1 MFYFTTLIIPL
12 KGRTFHSLSKSTGL
26 WRLLFTCLFICS
38 EPGWGSLGGH
48 CWTLS
53 ISLHP
58 SGEKGRLFIPS
69 VQWTLNKPT
78 NNTEQRSS
86 DKLLWC
92 VGWVLK
98 EAASSDTSAGKLEH
112 KYGTWQKVSSW
123 KTKRRNEAK
132 CYFQGRML
140 FHMES
145 MHKGTL
151 PPSLWNSKLLFSWH
165 FCSESLDCSGVETT
179 SFIDSRRTVH

>member
-1 MFYFTTLIIPL
+1 M
-12 KGRTFHSLSKSTGL
+12 
-26 WRLLFTCLFICS
+26 
-38 EPGWGSLGGH
+38 
-48 CWTLS
+48 S

-86 DKLLWC
+86 DKLLWR

-98 EAASSDTSAGKLEH
+98 EAASSDASAGKLEH

-151 PPSLWNSKLLFSWH
+151 PPSLWNSKLLLADVSVV
-165 FCSESLDCSGVETT
+165 SLWIAPGLRLLPLLTLGGR
-179 SFIDSRRTVH
+179 FINLFLKQHLRVTANYYRSAAI